1 VKKNLVLLLISLL
14 FIMLNA
20 FGQDRAAEPMLP
32 DSNAITSETV
42 YLGNILILSDI
53 PNDGGGGIE
62 IDWELNDSL
71 NNYYITIVRRE
82 GRTKKIVASDL
93 LASSKQVRDV
103 NSDEDMSNVKDG
115 TEYFYTA
122 ILSKYA
128 VSQQILDYLVCDS
141 IDLNTRTIAD
151 GYQVYLI
158 SDESGPVK
166 AKASWFNPERL
177 TVFVSAIIISFIF
190 LLYLQFARNGKKLY
204 IRKINGLDAVEEAV
218 GRSTEMGKPI
228 MYILGIGYVTDIPTI
243 AGLTILGRVA
253 KKVAEYKTK
262 ILVPSYD
269 PVVMTTA
276 QEVVKEAFTEAGRP
290 DIYNKN
296 DIMYITQDQFGYA
309 AGVDGMM
316 IREKPGAVFLQGLF
330 FAESLILAE
339 TGHSIGAIQIAGTT
353 ETAQL
358 PFFVAACD
366 YTLIGEEMM
375 AASVYLQKDPLM
387 LGSIAAEDIMK
398 VIIIIIII
406 IGFILGILGIGLHI
420 EFFNKIFNLLIEI
433 L

>member
-1 VKKNLVLLLISLL
+1 MLKKTLLLIFLFFSISIFSQNVDSLI
-14 FIMLNA
+14 FIENQNPFLDFKLTGN
-20 FGQDRAAEPMLP
+20 D
-32 DSNAITSETV
+32 IT
-42 YLGNILILSDI
+42 
-53 PNDGGGGIE
+53 NDGGGGIQ
-62 IDWELNDSL
+62 INWCFPDSL
-71 NNYYITIVRRE
+71 GNWFLTVLRRDDSNDLMV
-82 GRTKKIVASDL
+82 VATDL
-93 LASSKQVRDV
+93 LVSSMQVRDV
-103 NSDEDMSNVKDG
+103 SSEEEPLRVKDG
-115 TEYFYTA
+115 ARYYYTG
-122 ILSKYA
+122 ILSKNMINDKFLK
-128 VSQQILDYLVCDS
+128 S
-141 IDLNTRTIAD
+141 
-151 GYQVYLI
+151 LI
-158 SDESGPVK
+158 SNGFGYLKNGTYIFNNDTFYITAETEGIVSK
-166 AKASWFNPERL
+166 SSWFNLSRIPVL
-177 TVFVSAIIISFIF
+177 VSLIIIAFVF
-190 LLYLQFARNGKKLY
+190 LYYLNLVKSGKDLY

-253 KKVAEYKTK
+253 KKVADYETR

-290 DIYNKN
+290 DLYNKN

-339 TGHSIGAIQIAGTT
+339 TGHSIGAIQISGTT

-375 AASVYLQKDPLM
+375 AASVYLQKEPMM
-387 LGSIAAEDIMK
+387 LGSIAAEDLLKVFIMFL
-398 VIIIIIII
+398 IIT
-406 IGFILGILGIGLHI
+406 GFILSVLGYGLRI
-420 EFFNKIFNLLIEI
+420 EFVKNIFDWLINLLQV
-433 L
+433 